1 LKYGSRATGAS
12 YAERNG
18 NRKSIEAGFNKHSC
32 PSFPYVRGN
41 ADNASEI
48 IMMKN
53 PLPYMT
59 AALSLVALTSLAQAR
74 SAYDGSWDLVFF
86 TQRGACDPTYNFSV
100 NITDGV
106 VTHPNLVRFRGY
118 VARSG
123 SVRASVTVQDKYA
136 SGSGRL
142 STNSG
147 RGTWSGYS
155 GSARCSGYWTAR
167 RN

>member
-1 LKYGSRATGAS
+1 MKTFLLSAAS
-12 YAERNG
+12 VA
-18 NRKSIEAGFNKHSC
+18 C
-32 PSFPYVRGN
+32 LL
-41 ADNASEI
+41 ASA
-48 IMMKN
+48 
-53 PLPYMT
+53 P
-59 AALSLVALTSLAQAR
+59 VAQAR
-74 SAYDGSWDLVFF
+74 SIYDGAWDLVFV

-100 NITDGV
+100 NITDGI

-123 SVRASVTVQDKYA
+123 AVRASVTVQDKYA

-142 STNSG
+142 TRTSG

-155 GSARCSGYWTAR
+155 GSARCAGYWIAE

>member
-1 LKYGSRATGAS
+1 MT
-12 YAERNG
+12 
-18 NRKSIEAGFNKHSC
+18 
-32 PSFPYVRGN
+32 
-41 ADNASEI
+41 
-48 IMMKN
+48 N
-53 PLPYMT
+53 PLLCMT
-59 AALSLVALTSLAQAR
+59 AAVSLVALTSVAQAR
-74 SAYDGSWDLVFF
+74 STYDGSWELLFV

-100 NITDGV
+100 NITDGT

-123 SVRASVTVQDKYA
+123 AVRASVTVHDKYA
-136 SGSGRL
+136 AGSGKL

-155 GSARCSGYWTAR
+155 GGARCSGYWTAQ